1 MVRFYSATGEHFFR
15 PPLRRVSGVMETTP
29 RPLLRPW
36 YFVLAFGIVSLLCDM
51 VYEGARSIIGPYLG
65 TLGASATVVGLVAG
79 VGEFI
84 GYGLRV
90 VSGYAVVR
98 TRHYWTWTIAGY
110 ALTVLSVPAIGAT
123 GLLAP
128 ALLLYA
134 TERLGK
140 AVRSP
145 AKDTLL
151 SFASSHTGRGS
162 AFGVH
167 QALDQTGAIL
177 GPLLLAVVLS
187 WREGDYRL
195 AFGVLLIPG
204 LMVLA
209 LLAWLRFRVPD
220 PRDYEVGAD
229 VAEQSTVAA
238 PLTQRLPARFWQYA
252 GLVAL
257 LSGGVASFPLLAFH
271 AQTHHLLSDATIPVL
286 FAVAMATD
294 GLSGL
299 LVGRLYDRRGPMVL
313 LAVPL
318 AAAVSVLAFTT
329 NVTLVWVGVA
339 IWGLVNGVMDSTVKA
354 VVVELVPSARRA
366 VAFGWLALLRGTGL
380 LVAGG
385 VLGIAYDA
393 GRSWTIGLILGANAV
408 ALVGL
413 AALLRR
419 ISREPAPDE
428 TA

>member
-1 MVRFYSATGEHFFR
+1 
-15 PPLRRVSGVMETTP
+15 METAP

-177 GPLLLAVVLS
+177 GPLVLAVVLS

-220 PRDYEVGAD
+220 PRDYEFGAD
-229 VAEQSTVAA
+229 TPAQPTVAG
-238 PLTQRLPARFWQYA
+238 PLTQRLPGRFWQYA

-299 LVGRLYDRRGPMVL
+299 VVGRLYDRRGPMVL

-318 AAAVSVLAFTT
+318 AASVSVLAFTT
-329 NVTLVWVGVA
+329 DVTLVWVGVA

-385 VLGIAYDA
+385 ALGIAYDA
-393 GRSWTIGLILGANAV
+393 SRSWTIGLILGANAV

-419 ISREPAPDE
+419 ISIEPSLEE
-428 TA
+428 TR

>member
-1 MVRFYSATGEHFFR
+1 
-15 PPLRRVSGVMETTP
+15 METTP

-187 WREGDYRL
+187 WREGDYQL

-220 PRDYEVGAD
+220 PRDYEFGAD
-229 VAEQSTVAA
+229 VAELSTVAA
-238 PLTQRLPARFWQYA
+238 PLTQPLPARFWQYA

-385 VLGIAYDA
+385 ALGIAYDA
-393 GRSWTIGLILGANAV
+393 SRSWTIGLILGANAV

-413 AALLRR
+413 ATLLRR
-419 ISREPAPDE
+419 ISREPAPAE

>member
-1 MVRFYSATGEHFFR
+1 
-15 PPLRRVSGVMETTP
+15 METAP

-195 AFGVLLIPG
+195 AFGVLLVPG

-220 PRDYEVGAD
+220 PRDYEFGAD
-229 VAEQSTVAA
+229 VPEHPAAAA

-299 LVGRLYDRRGPMVL
+299 VVGRLYDRRGPMVL
-313 LAVPL
+313 LAVPV
-318 AAAVSVLAFTT
+318 AASVSVLAFTT

-385 VLGIAYDA
+385 ALGIAYDA
-393 GRSWTIGLILGANAV
+393 SRSWTIGLILGANAV

-419 ISREPAPDE
+419 IGREPGPEE
-428 TA
+428 TDKSTGGESLLS